1 MGDFNTVTKQTRV
14 DFRPSSL
21 NNNQQPTT
29 TNKRISI
36 KGCSV
41 LSMVRRDV
49 SWIETF
55 KLLWLWRSA
64 PFLLGKIKSNFQVP
78 KKKLCNTSTRRE
90 IKFLRF
96 REEHANFYTIKVVY
110 WDKAKTTWATT
121 KKYTQF
127 HQQFLI
133 LSPIPIPDW
142 LIFCSG
148 KLTLYDKK

>member
-1 MGDFNTVTKQTRV
+1 MGDFNTVTKQKRV

-21 NNNQQPTT
+21 NDNQQPT

-110 WDKAKTTWATT
+110 WDKTKTTWATT